1 MTEALTP
8 TLEQRIVSTDLDRQ
22 GSLGRLIAAVD
33 QVGMTRKY
41 MGDNPHPML
50 VNAIEE
56 HARNCARLEMLK
68 ILSTEDFFVAMSRS
82 AGALKQEG

>member
-1 MTEALTP
+1 MIEV
-8 TLEQRIVSTDLDRQ
+8 TLEQRIFSADLDRQ
-22 GSLGRLIAAVD
+22 GSLGRLTAAVD

-41 MGDNPHPML
+41 VGDHPHPML

-56 HARNCARLEMLK
+56 HARNCARLEMFK

-82 AGALKQEG
+82 AGALKQER

>member
-1 MTEALTP
+1 
-8 TLEQRIVSTDLDRQ
+8 
-22 GSLGRLIAAVD
+22 
-33 QVGMTRKY
+33 